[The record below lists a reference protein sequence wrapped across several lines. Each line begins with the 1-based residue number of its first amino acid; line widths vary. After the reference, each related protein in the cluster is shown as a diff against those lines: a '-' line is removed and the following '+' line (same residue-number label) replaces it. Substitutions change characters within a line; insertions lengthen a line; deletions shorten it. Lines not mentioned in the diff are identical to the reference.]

1 MKNPIISMALYTVSS
16 NVDSIT
22 ASPDIDGQILITIV
36 DDNYEECHL
45 RGDAWMLEEWVK
57 EYNFDLRI
65 DILEIN
71 LDTKSVIN
79 WS

>member
-36 DDNYEECHL
+36 DDNYE
-45 RGDAWMLEEWVK
+45 
-57 EYNFDLRI
+57 
-65 DILEIN
+65 
-71 LDTKSVIN
+71 
-79 WS
+79 